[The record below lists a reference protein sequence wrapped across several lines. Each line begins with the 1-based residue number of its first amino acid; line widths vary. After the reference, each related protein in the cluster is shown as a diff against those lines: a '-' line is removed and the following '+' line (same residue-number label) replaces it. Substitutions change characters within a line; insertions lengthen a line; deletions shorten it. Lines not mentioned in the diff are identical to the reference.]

1 MISSNS
7 VLAQRTE
14 IPTLKKKKGLE
25 TLLMIGIRISSEQE
39 DKLKKLQFESLLL
52 SDLEP
57 IPHVQVQLQK
67 SVADHQQLI
76 RLFME
81 DFKPA

>member
-1 MISSNS
+1 
-7 VLAQRTE
+7 
-14 IPTLKKKKGLE
+14 
-25 TLLMIGIRISSEQE
+25 MIGVSRFHRSIE